1 VRDRIAL
8 PEVVVGDTWGI
19 PGPVF
24 LGLFVVLAVVAW
36 LVGPLA
42 RWSLDRRAARAAGGA
57 RVTPS
62 VEELALLAGGRKR
75 LIETAIARLV
85 DGGVLRI
92 SHQRHLTPTGR
103 PPVGDLDEAV
113 VGAVESHPAMSTNG
127 VLLRVHHGAAV
138 RAIEDGARAKG
149 LLHDPAAVRR
159 SKHLAVGALGLV
171 ELLGVLRL
179 AAGIAR
185 GASVAFLVVLI
196 VLVGVLTL
204 VTLVAVPLHRPTPR
218 GRETLA
224 RHRSPT
230 MAPAGGVSGT
240 ATAGAFGVAGLVALG
255 GFAMFPDPQVASLL
269 AAPSFGGGGSDSGGS
284 DSGGD
289 SGSSCG
295 SSCGGGGGCGG

>member
-24 LGLFVVLAVVAW
+24 LGLFVVLVVVAW

-42 RWSLDRRAARAAGGA
+42 RWNLDRRAARGTP
-57 RVTPS
+57 VTPS
-62 VEELALLAGGRKR
+62 LEELALLAGGRKR

-149 LLHDPAAVRR
+149 LLHDPDAVRR

-185 GASVAFLVVLI
+185 GASVAFLVVLVVI
-196 VLVGVLTL
+196 VAVITL
-204 VTLVAVPLHRPTPR
+204 VTVVAVPLHRPTPL

-224 RHRSPT
+224 RYRNPA
-230 MAPAGGVSGT
+230 MAPAGGTSRT
-240 ATAGAFGVAGLVALG
+240 AMAGEFGVAGLVALG

-269 AAPSFGGGGSDSGGS
+269 AAPSFGGGGDSGSG
-284 DSGGD
+284 DSGGGD
-289 SGSSCG
+289 SGSS
-295 SSCGGGGGCGG
+295 GGGGGCGGGGGSGG